1 MTTEKYY
8 TIATKRGK
16 EKIQDYYRQNKTLPL
31 THMGFGGVDG
41 DDANY
46 QRPNVEMAVVPSE
59 WARIGIERK
68 PDEGFIGGGATI
80 ENKVDEYKGKWICN
94 VGIYDE
100 DGELILISAYRP
112 LLVDPEESI
121 VSSYP
126 INIQSVLA
134 NAEHVVVQTDTSI
147 THPTH
152 DEMNQ
157 ALEELDNKLSKYAT
171 TDAAGLIELAT
182 HQEVSTGQDT
192 KRAVTPATLKPE
204 LDEIKELINE
214 SEGSLSQPATTER
227 LGLTEL
233 ATQQEVDQR
242 TSGEQVV
249 TAQTL
254 DKPGLISF
262 LQRYADEEVKKLKE
276 LIFGGNPSAALDT
289 LFELSNAYEDAA
301 DSIQSVLNTLSTK
314 LPTSTFETFQT
325 TYNQWKSQIQ
335 AQVNRKWEAVDAST
349 SRKGIVQLTNAV
361 NSTSQALAA
370 SALGL
375 KTAYDKAVSAYNLAN
390 GKWTAVNA
398 STSVKGIVKLVDSVT
413 STSTSDAATPN
424 SVRQAKALAQE
435 ALDKANSISTEV
447 PDFCMSS
454 SKLLDLGGVS
464 SITES
469 KFKLDVR
476 SYSDPL
482 IASVFTNEGN
492 GVSNFRIL
500 ESGRYMITVTG
511 YIQKKQG
518 EQKLGFVRI
527 ANVGGPYLEQT
538 KVNVT
543 TTQPN
548 AVSLSWGGQLS
559 ANTDLEIQLSLIT
572 STDIPESD
580 MSTQL
585 RITILKLN

>member
-1 MTTEKYY
+1 MANEKYY
-8 TIATKRGK
+8 TIVTKRGK
-16 EKIQDYYRQNKTLPL
+16 EKIQDYYRKNKTLPL
-31 THMGFGGVDG
+31 THMGFGGIDG

-46 QRPNVEMAVVPSE
+46 LRPSVEMTVVPGE

-68 PDEGFIGGGATI
+68 SDEGFIGGGATI

-182 HQEVSTGQDT
+182 PQEVSTGEDA

-204 LDEIKELINE
+204 LDEIKELISE

-242 TSGEQVV
+242 TGGEQVV

-289 LFELSNAYEDAA
+289 LFELANAYEGAA
-301 DSIQSVLNTLSTK
+301 DSIQNILNTLSIK
-314 LPTSTFETFQT
+314 LSTSTFETFQT
-325 TYNQWKSQIQ
+325 TYHQWKAQIQ
-335 AQVNRKWEAVDAST
+335 EQVKRKWEAVDAST
-349 SRKGIVQLTNAV
+349 SRNRFGHSKMQGKESLIGFARV
-361 NSTSQALAA
+361 SSQAQDLTDQLYKLEDAGCSHIFSGKHSGKADANKEALEKLEAYVREGDIVLVTKLDRLGRSTAQVVSLIERLHNKGVYVRTLEQGIDTSKDDAMSRAFYQMLAVFA
-370 SALGL
+370 EMERSMIQNRLDEG
-375 KTAYDKAVSAYNLAN
+375 KVSAVRS
-390 GKWTAVNA
+390 GKHTEQ
-398 STSVKGIVKLVDSVT
+398 SVKGG
-413 STSTSDAATPN
+413 
-424 SVRQAKALAQE
+424 R
-435 ALDKANSISTEV
+435 
-447 PDFCMSS
+447 
-454 SKLLDLGGVS
+454 SK
-464 SITES
+464 
-469 KFKLDVR
+469 
-476 SYSDPL
+476 SYSIEQEQDVV
-482 IASVFTNEGN
+482 A
-492 GVSNFRIL
+492 RIT
-500 ESGRYMITVTG
+500 SGQSIHS
-511 YIQKKQG
+511 
-518 EQKLGFVRI
+518 I
-527 ANVGGPYLEQT
+527 ANDTGLTRQT
-538 KVNVT
+538 IYRIK
-543 TTQPN
+543 
-548 AVSLSWGGQLS
+548 AKH
-559 ANTDLEIQLSLIT
+559 D
-572 STDIPESD
+572 
-580 MSTQL
+580 STQS
-585 RITILKLN
+585 

>member
-41 DDANY
+41 DDANHL
-46 QRPNVEMAVVPSE
+46 RPNVEMAVVPNE

-157 ALEELDNKLSKYAT
+157 ALENLDNKLSKYAT
-171 TDAAGLIELAT
+171 TEAAGLIELAT

-242 TSGEQVV
+242 TGGEKVV

-289 LFELSNAYEDAA
+289 LFELANAYEGAA
-301 DSIQSVLNTLSTK
+301 DSIQNILNTLSTK
-314 LPTSTFETFQT
+314 LPTSTFETFQA

-361 NSTSQALAA
+361 NSTSQVLAA

-413 STSTSDAATPN
+413 STSTSDGATPN
-424 SVRQAKALAQE
+424 SVRQVKI
-435 ALDKANSISTEV
+435 ALDNLSNE
-447 PDFCMSS
+447 
-454 SKLLDLGGVS
+454 LN
-464 SITES
+464 TES
-469 KFKLDVR
+469 KDLQFIR
-476 SYSDPL
+476 SY
-482 IASVFTNEGN
+482 
-492 GVSNFRIL
+492 L
-500 ESGRYMITVTG
+500 ENLPRYYTFGSSLTATVTFTE
-511 YIQKKQG
+511 G
-518 EQKLGFVRI
+518 EKRNVVELTLTGLSGDLISGNSMRSGFFEVTFTPKYTSNLPQEYSVYGEVIEVIPKTPSATHNLKVRVHTW
-527 ANVGGPYLEQT
+527 ASGLNVSAGTQFSF
-538 KVNVT
+538 NVSIKRR
-543 TTQPN
+543 
-548 AVSLSWGGQLS
+548 VER
-559 ANTDLEIQLSLIT
+559 TDLDHMWS
-572 STDIPESD
+572 
-580 MSTQL
+580 
-585 RITILKLN
+585 

>member
-1 MTTEKYY
+1 MANENFY

-31 THMGFGGVDG
+31 THMGFGGIDG
-41 DDANY
+41 DEANY
-46 QRPNVEMAVVPSE
+46 QRPNVAMTVVPHE
-59 WARIGIERK
+59 WARIGLERK

-80 ENKVDEYKGKWICN
+80 ENKVEAYKGKWICN

-147 THPTH
+147 THPMH

-157 ALEELDNKLSKYAT
+157 ALEELDSKLSGYAT

-182 HQEVSTGQDT
+182 HQEVSTGEDA

-214 SEGSLSQPATTER
+214 AEGSLSQPATTER

-242 TSGEQVV
+242 TGGERVV

-289 LFELSNAYEDAA
+289 LFELANAYEGAA
-301 DSIQSVLNTLSTK
+301 DSIQNILNSLSTK
-314 LPTSTFETFQT
+314 LPSSTFETFQT
-325 TYNQWKSQIQ
+325 AYNQWKAQIQ
-335 AQVNRKWEAVDAST
+335 EQVSRKWEAVDASA

-361 NSTSQALAA
+361 NSTSQVLAA

-375 KTAYDKAVSAYNLAN
+375 KTAYDKAASAYDLAN
-390 GKWTAVNA
+390 SKWTAVNA

-424 SVRQAKALAQE
+424 SVKQANDLAKKALTVAEAARTQQE
-435 ALDKANSISTEV
+435 VYIGYDSETETQSEPPFLGAVTYIWSKTTKSSNLMATLDETKTTLLIKEEGLYEIEFVALRRRHSSGSSIHRAYIYNKENLLAYATTDSNNY
-447 PDFCMSS
+447 SS
-454 SKLLDLGGVS
+454 SPATVRWVGRLVNGDELKFCAGGNTFCPGS
-464 SITES
+464 HFT
-469 KFKLDVR
+469 VR
-476 SYSDPL
+476 
-482 IASVFTNEGN
+482 
-492 GVSNFRIL
+492 
-500 ESGRYMITVTG
+500 
-511 YIQKKQG
+511 
-518 EQKLGFVRI
+518 
-527 ANVGGPYLEQT
+527 YLR
-538 KVNVT
+538 
-543 TTQPN
+543 P
-548 AVSLSWGGQLS
+548 
-559 ANTDLEIQLSLIT
+559 
-572 STDIPESD
+572 
-580 MSTQL
+580 
-585 RITILKLN
+585 